1 MPSPVPDDPKIY
13 HIVHVDRL
21 PSIIADGQIWSDA
34 EMARR
39 PGIGTSIGMA
49 KIKQRRLEELTLG
62 SHPGLH
68 VGECVPFNFCPR
80 SVMLYVIYRMD
91 HAELGYRGGQGPIL
105 HLEADLLRTVEW
117 ADAHRR
123 RWAFTSSTAGSFHF
137 EDYAD
142 IGRLGELDWDAIQ
155 APDWQERRDSKQAE
169 FLVEQSFP
177 WGLISR
183 IGVQSLR
190 VRAQVMEAMRGAS
203 HCPPVVVRPRW
214 YYGGG

>member
-1 MPSPVPDDPKIY
+1 MPGRVPDHPKLY

-21 PSIIADGQIWSDA
+21 PSIIADGQLWSDA

-39 PGIGTSIGMA
+39 PGTGTSIGMA
-49 KIKQRRLEELTLG
+49 KIKRRRLEELTLG
-62 SHPGLH
+62 SHPRLH

-142 IGRLGELDWDAIQ
+142 IGRLDELDWEAIQ
-155 APDWQERRDSKQAE
+155 ARDWRERRDNKQAE
-169 FLVEQSFP
+169 FLMERSFP
-177 WGLISR
+177 WQLITR
-183 IGVQSLR
+183 IVVRSPGVGT
-190 VRAQVMEAMRGAS
+190 QVMNAMHGAS
-203 HCPPVVVRPRW
+203 HRPSVEVQPDW
-214 YYGGG
+214 YY